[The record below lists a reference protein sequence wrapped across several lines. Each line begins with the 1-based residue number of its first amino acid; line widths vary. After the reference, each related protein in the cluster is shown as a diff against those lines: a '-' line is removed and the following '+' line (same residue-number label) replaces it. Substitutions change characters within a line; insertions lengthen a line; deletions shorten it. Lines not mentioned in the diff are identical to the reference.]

1 MQRRPETVI
10 GETCEGRPVTWA
22 EIEAAAKDM
31 REWLQLKMTTG
42 ACSAG
47 LIYQLAGHYRRIPQS
62 FGKRVLLVDV
72 HAVLDQIGM
81 LEKAP
86 FTRSAP
92 TKAAEAFTAG
102 PLKGLWHKHW
112 FQASFL
118 ATNLL
123 NETEKHGEM
132 LIRKHLN
139 AEFGRDQWI
148 GATMTDKLAGGIAHA
163 MVNGARSHRSGN
175 IGRKQSRLTGEW
187 IVFAKTSRRNIY
199 LTLAAHDETNEAVL
213 SRCSLA
219 LKEFPELASLEP
231 FVTSR

>member
-1 MQRRPETVI
+1 MPPSPDTI
-10 GETCEGRPVTWA
+10 LGETCEGRPVTWA

-47 LIYQLAGHYRRIPQS
+47 LIYQLARHYSRIPQS
-62 FGKRVLLVDV
+62 FGERVLLVDV
-72 HAVLDQIGM
+72 HAVLDQIGE

-86 FTRSAP
+86 LARAAS
-92 TKAAEAFTAG
+92 TKPAEAFTAG

-118 ATNLL
+118 TTNLL

-132 LIRKHLN
+132 LIRKYLT

-148 GATMTDKLAGGIAHA
+148 GEAITEKLAGRPLRDSAKLPEP
-163 MVNGARSHRSGN
+163 HRL
-175 IGRKQSRLTGEW
+175 QCRLPKRVW
-187 IVFAKTSRRNIY
+187 VRRV
-199 LTLAAHDETNEAVL
+199 AD
-213 SRCSLA
+213 
-219 LKEFPELASLEP
+219 
-231 FVTSR
+231 